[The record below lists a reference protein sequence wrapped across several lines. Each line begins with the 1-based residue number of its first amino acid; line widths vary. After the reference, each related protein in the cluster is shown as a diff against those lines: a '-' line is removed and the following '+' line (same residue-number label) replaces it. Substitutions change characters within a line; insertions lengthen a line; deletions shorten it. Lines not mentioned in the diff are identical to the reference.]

1 MSVHLAPVVAK
12 KLEQFRRRRF
22 MLILARGLC
31 SGVITFLIC
40 FAIVSAIDWYWLLD
54 DQVRWYLSGAAYI
67 CVAIAVW
74 VTCLRRMIHLPAM
87 EEIATQM
94 EMTEPEL
101 RENLLSAVELATDD
115 EAALNDSPVFR
126 SLLQGK
132 VAEQMTQ
139 VRVRKLLPMKLV
151 AKWMLAAVA
160 LFAVAAFLL
169 TAKDPRFRQL
179 ATRAILP
186 GANLARVSRIHVE
199 VLAPSPQS
207 QMIAEDETV
216 AVSVAVS
223 GGNVNEVILESFTEK
238 DGTVQRTMLGQT
250 DSEYIANLHVG
261 NESVEYRILAGD
273 AVTERFRL
281 EAKPRPHVVAFQ
293 KTFAFPEY
301 AQLSDKK
308 VTENHGDLLAL
319 IGTEVELVM
328 ELDQDVSEAELQID
342 LDDSEEL
349 QRIPLTQLETKEH
362 QGKAPLWSATVPVE
376 KSAIYKVH
384 LVSKE
389 TGFQNVFTPRY
400 EIRPEADLIPK
411 AGFVDQQES
420 TLLLPPS
427 DILSLKGIAEDDLP
441 LVELEQQFSINGQ
454 DWESLSLK
462 TEAGEETEGRQLTAA
477 WQWDLL
483 NLKLKAGDQ
492 VLTKLVATDRKG
504 NLGESVPLR
513 IIVAAQDFDP
523 DRHQLMEKK
532 VALYDEL
539 KEYQDLLS
547 EQKTTALEVIERLR
561 TTQPKVE
568 TGSVDQGILIDLA
581 KKQQEQAAYLLAKIK
596 DVGQQMPAGA
606 DAYDLDLVGKV
617 MSRLQREHTSLPAYL
632 MQTIQIE
639 DNENETKK
647 RFAELKRAFE
657 KTADDAK
664 HIADHYQQLIAHN
677 FMMAVAFDLNA
688 IKAQQQ
694 LIVDSPTQSW
704 DRLLRQE
711 TIILNQLDVLEQLV
725 RNQRRRMPT
734 SFENHLKDL
743 LKWSEKYRQQFQDN
757 MESDDQL
764 AKLQQ
769 TSKSFHQEL
778 QNRQHY
784 ANIDGGLAGRIMNA
798 RRDLDNRAGNLYVSL
813 EQLSRAVQQEN
824 QLMAKATE
832 SSDSEESKKL
842 SNDAEAYV
850 AEIDLKLMPSTEQL
864 RDRRAITQVRADSDA
879 QYAADTGLTSRAI
892 QFLMSQH
899 REIAPHESTLHD
911 ALREITFAFR
921 TLEAGHEFAA
931 TKIALEVFA
940 NQEQWDSQKIEG
952 RLEHPRQWEFI
963 GKAFELASQRLREA
977 GVQREIVDKFDKIRW
992 SPEMR
997 DASRKITERRWKRGK
1012 VTGAGHEIVGL
1023 REKLEDLDSEI
1034 QPVMAEARKIIA
1046 KYAPTI
1052 PQMAKQAADD
1062 LRELEKETTE
1072 SADNLE
1078 QPESTPETQEA
1089 ELAAIEEQQDQINQQ
1104 LDDLMEALVE
1114 DANSQDLL
1122 QEEERERARDADD
1135 SIAMIQ
1141 EPAKEMN
1148 RELQAALESDSN
1160 EQKAQDLSEA
1170 AKEQEKTAQALDL
1183 IAEHFDRLEQNV
1195 DVAESREE
1203 LRQTERELGIAR
1215 QMDQRFEE
1223 SQQLEQMVQQN
1234 ADDLLA
1240 ELTEELKNNPAMQKA
1255 LSEISKNSL
1264 QDAQSTLELAAQ
1276 DDQNIQRANEQSDAD
1291 FQAKKKELSEDLRTV
1306 AADASRLSR
1315 DLLNQAKSAAQ
1326 SGKSPEAQEKLNSA
1340 QQKLNE
1346 VAAKANNAR
1355 EDQLLADLAE
1365 AAQAAQK
1372 GLEEVTE
1379 DLKAAEKLT
1388 EASKNE
1394 KIHNDDNARN
1404 AQKNEFEKRQQQFQ
1418 EQQKRVARDQ
1428 SRNADNAKKREDQN
1442 VRNAENQVRNQERQ
1456 EQQAQNNLNRK
1467 PDDQGLKR
1475 NLEQAKARVENE
1487 KQKLTDAKEK
1497 QKEAEAD
1504 AKQAKQKSD
1513 EENRKKLPSLD
1524 AQNPAS
1530 QLADRY
1536 TEEGIQV
1543 AEELK
1548 QMAKQLAD
1556 SSNFGEELTPS
1567 QNQLAAS
1574 EQRQAEI
1581 TEDVQQAADD
1591 VARASRHEERLQNTP
1606 AAEALDAAA
1615 KSIEQVAQ
1623 GESTTAEQQ
1632 IAEAVGE
1639 AEQAAAQPN
1648 QPPQRSPEGLQA
1660 QAAIAQAEAALS
1672 QQAEQLEAAMQ
1683 PLLAENQ
1690 NAENQGSAQQPT
1702 PPNGDATAQNQP
1714 PPQGNAEGSPQQSPQ
1729 GDPGT
1734 PAASPGQ
1741 EASQPSFSAEEMALG
1756 EQLAQ
1761 TLDELDRQM
1770 ANAEAA
1776 TPGEAPNTPTQSP
1789 PLATLAQA
1797 AKAQQASIATTRAQQ
1812 QQAADIAMNEGDAES
1827 DAPPSATGPMTDFN
1841 VALVN
1846 RTEKADWGKL
1856 RNKSAEDLSKGQT
1869 QGVSEEYR
1877 KSVETY
1883 FRVLAE
1889 RARKK

>member
-1 MSVHLAPVVAK
+1 MSVNLAPVVAK
-12 KLEQFRRRRF
+12 KLAQFRRRRF

-31 SGVITFLIC
+31 SGIITFLIC

-54 DQVRWYLSGAAYI
+54 DQVRWYLSGAAYV

-139 VRVRKLLPMKLV
+139 VRVRNLLPIKLV
-151 AKWMLAAVA
+151 AKWMLAAVV

-199 VLAPSPQS
+199 VLTPSPQS

-223 GGNVNEVILESFTEK
+223 GGSVNEVILESFTEK

-273 AVTERFRL
+273 AVTEKFRL

-301 AQLSDKK
+301 AQLPEKK

-319 IGTEVELVM
+319 TGTEVELVM

-349 QRIPLTQLETKEH
+349 LRIPLTQLETKDQ
-362 QGKAPLWSATVPVE
+362 QGKAPLWTATVPVE

-411 AGFVDQQES
+411 AGFVDQTES

-441 LVELEQQFSINGQ
+441 LVELEQQFSVNGRE
-454 DWESLSLK
+454 WESLSLN
-462 TEAGEETEGRQLTAA
+462 TEPTEETEGRQLTAA

-504 NLGESVPLR
+504 NVGESVPLR
-513 IIVAAQDFDP
+513 IVVAAQNFDP

-532 VALYDEL
+532 VALYDDL
-539 KEYQDLLS
+539 REYHNLLA
-547 EQKTTALEVIERLR
+547 EQKTTALEVIARLR
-561 TTQPKVE
+561 NEKPTDEASKI
-568 TGSVDQGILIDLA
+568 DQGILLDLA
-581 KKQQEQAAYLLAKIK
+581 TKQQEQAAYLLAKIK

-632 MQTIQIE
+632 LRRVQLE
-639 DNENETKK
+639 DSEKETKK
-647 RFAELKRAFE
+647 LFDELKRAYE

-664 HIADHYQQLIAHN
+664 HIAEHYQQLMAHN
-677 FMMAVAFDLNA
+677 FVTSIEFDLNA
-688 IKAQQQ
+688 IFKQQK
-694 LIVDSPTQSW
+694 LIIDSPTQSW

-711 TIILNQLDVLEQLV
+711 TIVLNQLEVLERLI
-725 RNQRRRMPT
+725 RNQNRRVPSSLDR
-734 SFENHLKDL
+734 HLKNL
-743 LKWSEKYRQQFQDN
+743 LSWCENYSQRFQDS
-757 MESDDQL
+757 METEDQL
-764 AKLQQ
+764 ATLQK
-769 TSKSFHQEL
+769 TSQSFFNEIRTKQYFS
-778 QNRQHY
+778 NV
-784 ANIDGGLAGRIMNA
+784 DGSLAGRITNA
-798 RRDLDNRAGNLYVSL
+798 RRDLDNRAGNLYVPL
-813 EQLSRAVQQEN
+813 EHLSRAVQQEN

-842 SNDAEAYV
+842 STDAEVYV
-850 AEIDLKLMPSTEQL
+850 AEIDLKLLPTVEQL
-864 RDRRAITQVRADSDA
+864 RDRRSITQARADSDA
-879 QYAADTGLTSRAI
+879 QYAADTGLTSRAV

-899 REIAPHESTLHD
+899 REIAPNESTLHD

-921 TLEAGHEFAA
+921 TLEAGHEFAT

-940 NQEQWDSQKIEG
+940 NQEQWNSQKIEG
-952 RLEHPRQWEFI
+952 RLDHPRQWEFI

-977 GVQREIVDKFDKIRW
+977 GVEREITDKFDQIRW
-992 SPEMR
+992 SAEMR
-997 DASRKITERRWKRGK
+997 DANRKISERRWKRDK
-1012 VTGAGHEIVGL
+1012 IAGAGHEVVEL
-1023 REKLEDLDSEI
+1023 REKLQEVDQEI

-1062 LRELEKETTE
+1062 LRELEQATTE

-1078 QPESTPETQEA
+1078 QPESTPETQQA
-1089 ELAAIEEQQDQINQQ
+1089 ELAAIEDQQDQINQQ

-1122 QEEERERARDADD
+1122 EEEERERARDADD

-1170 AKEQEKTAQALDL
+1170 AEEQEKTAQALDL
-1183 IAEHFDRLEQNV
+1183 IAEHFDRLEQNM

-1203 LRQTERELGIAR
+1203 LRQSERELGIAR
-1215 QMDQRFEE
+1215 QMEQRFEE
-1223 SQQLEQMVQQN
+1223 SQQLEEMVQQN
-1234 ADDLLA
+1234 AEDLLA
-1240 ELTEELKNNPAMQKA
+1240 ELTEELQNNPAMQQA

-1264 QDAQSTLELAAQ
+1264 QDAQSTLELAAR
-1276 DDQNIQRANEQSDAD
+1276 DDQNIQRANEKSDAD
-1291 FQAKKKELSEDLRTV
+1291 FRAKKKELSDDLRKV

-1315 DLLNQAKSAAQ
+1315 ELVNQAKSAAQ
-1326 SGKSPEAQEKLNSA
+1326 SGKAPEAQEKLTAA

-1346 VAAKANNAR
+1346 VANKANNAR

-1388 EASKNE
+1388 EKSKNE
-1394 KIHNDDNARN
+1394 KIHDDDKTRES
-1404 AQKNEFEKRQQQFQ
+1404 KKKEFEKRQQQFQ

-1428 SRNADNAKKREDQN
+1428 SRNADNAKRREDQN
-1442 VRNAENQVRNQERQ
+1442 VRNAENQVRNREKQK
-1456 EQQAQNNLNRK
+1456 QQAENNLKRK
-1467 PDDQGLKR
+1467 PEDQGLKR
-1475 NLEQAKARVENE
+1475 NLEQAEERVQTE
-1487 KQKLTDAKEK
+1487 KQKLADAKEK
-1497 QKEAEAD
+1497 QKEAEAE

-1513 EENRKKLPSLD
+1513 EENRKKLPSLN

-1543 AEELK
+1543 AEKLK
-1548 QMAKQLAD
+1548 EMAKQLAD
-1556 SSNFGEELTPS
+1556 SSDFGEELTPS
-1567 QNQLAAS
+1567 KNQLASS
-1574 EQRQAEI
+1574 EQQQAEI
-1581 TEDVQQAADD
+1581 TKDVQQAADD

-1606 AAEALDAAA
+1606 AAETLEAAA
-1615 KSIEQVAQ
+1615 KAIEEVAQ

-1632 IAEAVGE
+1632 IAEAVTE
-1639 AEQAAAQPN
+1639 AEQAAAKPDQQP
-1648 QPPQRSPEGLQA
+1648 QKSPEGLQA

-1672 QQAEQLEAAMQ
+1672 QQAEQLDAAMQ

-1690 NAENQGSAQQPT
+1690 NAQNQGTAQQPT
-1702 PPNGDATAQNQP
+1702 PPNGDATAQNQS
-1714 PPQGNAEGSPQQSPQ
+1714 PPQGSAEGSPQQTAQ

-1734 PAASPGQ
+1734 PAAVPGQ
-1741 EASQPSFSAEEMALG
+1741 ESPQPSFSAEEMAQG
-1756 EQLAQ
+1756 EQLAR

-1770 ANAEAA
+1770 ANAAA
-1776 TPGEAPNTPTQSP
+1776 AQSGETPASPTPSP
-1789 PLATLAQA
+1789 PLSTLAQA
-1797 AKAQQASIATTRAQQ
+1797 AKAQQANIATARAQQ
-1812 QQAADIAMNEGDAES
+1812 QQAEAMAMNESDSES
-1827 DAPPSATGPMTDFN
+1827 DAPPSATSPMTDFN

-1846 RTEKADWGKL
+1846 RTENADWGKL

-1883 FRVLAE
+1883 FKVLAE